1 MPNVEFG
8 SNLRGFGQ
16 IWVGIDLKSVW
27 VRYDGCG
34 QIWVDINKVARF
46 GIQSRLGEYIY
57 NSKLLWLVWIMEDEV
72 VIWLYD
78 PINKRNKKNNF

>member
-46 GIQSRLGEYIY
+46 GIQSRLGEYI
-57 NSKLLWLVWIMEDEV
+57 
-72 VIWLYD
+72 
-78 PINKRNKKNNF
+78 